1 MFVNVIP
8 MDLDRM
14 RERETDAAKL
24 RELPELTEGTVVT
37 LMADPSNPKDKNAV
51 RVFLDDMPIGYLANR
66 YETVPQG
73 CVSASK
79 ISQNLA
85 KPGVAGANARL
96 MKAHIYQTKKADG
109 EPVEQTHWTAE
120 VFFRPE
126 WRTKDEKKEA
136 PVFTVGGNRVL
147 NGDMATVLNNFSS
160 YKDGDLVVMASELN
174 DKMVA
179 VIYRANTLNDR
190 NNAPAGQIQNPSED
204 LMLALQSVK
213 MLPVTPVRETGPN
226 SYEVSICLDSAN
238 TDEFTEEMDAL
249 VSNCILQ
256 TREVKERVSYLVG
269 QHVPSKIIHGVLN
282 FIQHTDDQ
290 SAVRRPRQLYL
301 QTVDNDCLTR
311 SLGYHLAHRNIRLV
325 GEKGSGKNTLVSSVC
340 WVLNQPLCRV
350 QGNAD
355 MDKLDLLGSQ
365 ALDEHGTTFA
375 LSSFV
380 KMLQTGGDVVL
391 DEINA
396 VKPEIAIVLHSLA
409 DDARSIEVPGYGFV
423 EVHSRSRIWST
434 MNEDYVGTGELNSA
448 TADRFVPIYMEDQLD
463 LKKLLKEMFPDASNE
478 ALKICGTLYEKILKS
493 VRDGKCTSDSI
504 TTRGYIDAMEAS
516 KWLPL
521 KSALLDNIA
530 NRPQDKDDRA
540 AIKSFIHQLIPA
552 GV

>member
-1 MFVNVIP
+1 MIVSVIP

-24 RELPELTEGTVVT
+24 RELPELTEGTVITLVT
-37 LMADPSNPKDKNAV
+37 DPFNPKDKNAV
-51 RVFLDDMPIGYLANR
+51 RVLLGKMPIGYLANR
-66 YETVPQG
+66 YETIPDG

-79 ISQNLA
+79 ISSNLM

-96 MKAHIYQTKKADG
+96 MKPHVYKTKKADG
-109 EPVEQTHWTAE
+109 TPIEQIHWTAE
-120 VFFRPE
+120 VFFRPDWGKNE
-126 WRTKDEKKEA
+126 EKKEV

-147 NGDMATVLNNFSS
+147 NGDLSTVLNNFSS
-160 YKDGDLVVMASELN
+160 YETGDLVVMATELN
-174 DKMVA
+174 DKMTA
-179 VIYRANTLNDR
+179 FIYRTSTLSDR

-204 LMLALQSVK
+204 LMLALQNTK
-213 MLPVTPVRETGPN
+213 MLPVTPIRATGAS
-226 SYEVSICLDSAN
+226 SYEVSIDMGSSGM
-238 TDEFTEEMDAL
+238 DEFTDEMDAL
-249 VSNCILQ
+249 VSNCVLQ
-256 TREVKERVSYLVG
+256 TREVKERVSYLVS
-269 QHVPSKIIHGVLN
+269 QHVPANIIHGVLK
-282 FIQHTDDQ
+282 FIQHADDQ
-290 SAVRRPRQLYL
+290 NVIRRPRQLYL
-301 QTVDNDCLTR
+301 QTMDNDCLTR

-340 WVLNQPLCRV
+340 WVMNQPLCRV
-350 QGNAD
+350 QGNSD

-365 ALDEHGTTFA
+365 SLNEHGTTFT

-423 EVHSRSRIWST
+423 EVHPRSRIWST

-463 LKKLLKEMFPDASNE
+463 LKQLLKEMFPDVSDE
-478 ALKICGTLYEKILKS
+478 TLKICSSLYEKILKS

-504 TTRGYIDAMEAS
+504 TTRGYIDALEAS

-530 NRPQDKDDRA
+530 NRPQDKDDRN
-540 AIKSFIHQLIPA
+540 AIRSFIHQLIPA